1 MVIRK
6 SVSLIQNHFY
16 DGQRIDQVDLVV
28 EQDRNVNTDAAIIQN
43 HFGSGILPIASDQE
57 TIFDTDNLYIDQVAL
72 IASNDFDGTGLRPL
86 SQPTDFTLGNQLE
99 VELKNSDVYGITT
112 VGGRFSTKV
121 LIIGLDFQGN
131 LQYDRFYFYKQEKQV
146 TKKHYAKVL
155 SVFFNDFFGN
165 NNCSRNLGGR
175 VVIKET
181 NSFQLSRDSIMISQD
196 VEPNIF
202 FRDFKISEVSEG
214 NGGSTSTLY
223 QAIQAGIGIEYDVDS
238 LNINTTIKREIDL
251 STNDVT
257 TRIAEKF
264 IATSNNIQKITL
276 LLGTRRNDEVSVVN
290 RFDWSGELVVSV
302 YELQTTV
309 SCPSAIVPELAIEFE
324 PNPVPITQFSLDQAD
339 FYDRG
344 YVLTDTLQPIDFVF
358 NNSVLGG
365 TSKVIEGKIYV
376 ISIGRSGDASN
387 GTLFTG
393 TGNSQTINDRLSI
406 FTGVWT
412 DIPDEDLW
420 YQVWTNTAKVSDG
433 FGYDS
438 GNGIEISKTNK
449 NELGAVVD
457 FAFDLNSFVDN
468 GQNTINTAIIEAVL
482 EQSQQEQDER
492 TGNPVN
498 ARQKFE
504 PTFSFVTN
512 TTLET
517 LRESSDPL
525 IIGSARDTNA
535 KNNNVIIGS
544 QVFPGLVNTNTFTII
559 NPIADILSQ
568 QLIGSKLIPN
578 NNAGYSYKITNVS
591 LCTDGYGDV
600 NGDGVID
607 DDDVTRAG
615 ELLGQSLQLLT
626 TQQSIQDGY
635 FTTLEI
641 IRADVDGDG
650 YITNSDINLI
660 RSYVYRNINSFPV
673 GSTFTHAVLTL
684 QNLTGRFD
692 GYYDC
697 GNNLIR
703 LDGYSGNNT
712 VNPSDLT
719 ESELIYYGYNG
730 LPDLTIDT
738 AYTTVPFS
746 ILSFTINP
754 LPFWQDYMVQFS
766 SSARTVPAT
775 FTYSEGIE
783 NLLDVDGK
791 CATST
796 ITVCEDPFI
805 MPEADSGRNDF
816 YFPDNIIIGK
826 GQILNKDGTTF
837 RQDFEIYTVVLDLPS
852 EYRFDHAVL
861 NVFEKLI
868 KDNGNGKTNIGLPC
882 AKFADCTTVK
892 SDALLKNQIR
902 FDAVIQSDGYTTET
916 VFGLYMDQITG
927 LLTVTVDNINYN
939 AVWSEIRAKIL
950 ITAYL
955 KKGGWNNTPLTIPN
969 TQVAGL
975 FTSGVIAI

>member
-1 MVIRK
+1 
-6 SVSLIQNHFY
+6 
-16 DGQRIDQVDLVV
+16 
-28 EQDRNVNTDAAIIQN
+28 
-43 HFGSGILPIASDQE
+43 
-57 TIFDTDNLYIDQVAL
+57 
-72 IASNDFDGTGLRPL
+72 
-86 SQPTDFTLGNQLE
+86 
-99 VELKNSDVYGITT
+99 
-112 VGGRFSTKV
+112 
-121 LIIGLDFQGN
+121 
-131 LQYDRFYFYKQEKQV
+131 
-146 TKKHYAKVL
+146 
-155 SVFFNDFFGN
+155 
-165 NNCSRNLGGR
+165 
-175 VVIKET
+175 
-181 NSFQLSRDSIMISQD
+181 
-196 VEPNIF
+196 
-202 FRDFKISEVSEG
+202 
-214 NGGSTSTLY
+214 
-223 QAIQAGIGIEYDVDS
+223 
-238 LNINTTIKREIDL
+238 
-251 STNDVT
+251 
-257 TRIAEKF
+257 
-264 IATSNNIQKITL
+264 
-276 LLGTRRNDEVSVVN
+276 
-290 RFDWSGELVVSV
+290 
-302 YELQTTV
+302 
-309 SCPSAIVPELAIEFE
+309 
-324 PNPVPITQFSLDQAD
+324 
-339 FYDRG
+339 
-344 YVLTDTLQPIDFVF
+344 
-358 NNSVLGG
+358 
-365 TSKVIEGKIYV
+365 
-376 ISIGRSGDASN
+376 
-387 GTLFTG
+387 
-393 TGNSQTINDRLSI
+393 
-406 FTGVWT
+406 
-412 DIPDEDLW
+412 
-420 YQVWTNTAKVSDG
+420 
-433 FGYDS
+433 
-438 GNGIEISKTNK
+438 
-449 NELGAVVD
+449 
-457 FAFDLNSFVDN
+457 LNSFVDN